1 MMNISDQ
8 QLTKDLWLVNVSGRL
23 DQQETAIFEKY
34 LNNLLIKGH
43 NQLLIDLSE
52 VTYVNSG
59 GLRCLV
65 TVWRQAQEQGGD
77 VALCS
82 LNERI
87 AQLFAVVGFS
97 KVFNIYPSQ
106 DSAIQELTGKKPS

>member
-1 MMNISDQ
+1 MNISDQ
-8 QLTKDLWLVNVSGRL
+8 KITKDLWLVTVSGRL
-23 DQQETAIFEKY
+23 DQQETATFETY
-34 LNNLLIKGH
+34 LNDLLNQGH
-43 NQLLIDLSE
+43 NRLLIDLSG

-65 TVWRQAQEQGGD
+65 TVWRQAQVRGGD

-97 KVFNIYPSQ
+97 KVFNIYSSQ
-106 DSAIQELTGKKPS
+106 DSAIQDLSGKKHP